1 MSRMT
6 VTIDDALLEEAKEVL
21 GVRTRADAIRTAVEE
36 AVRRRRLAQALQQRG
51 RYRLNGDLMDL
62 QRLRE
67 EG

>member
-51 RYRLNGDLMDL
+51 RYQLSGDLVDL